1 MDLSK
6 RLQAVI
12 VVGLVVVVAGGA
24 GRRDD
29 GRSHRDR
36 RTEHFLREAR
46 VVAREPVG
54 EGITRPSRL
63 TLVLGDETRHA
74 IFKTID
80 ERGGGPTVDMSS
92 HRIVTDFSDSWRHE
106 VAAYR
111 LDRALGFGLV
121 PVTVERRIDG
131 VRGSLQEWV
140 EGCGTFRQL
149 VDSGHLEITGDV
161 ELLLRRLTWMYVLDE
176 LAANAD
182 RNYDNILVDPATD
195 RFVLID
201 HSRAFRLRH
210 VVAAPTLPEPRPL
223 SADLAVRIRG
233 LDREAVD
240 ALVGGLVT
248 PVQLDALVA
257 RRDGLVGLLETH
269 GLLPR
274 PG

>member
-1 MDLSK
+1 MISIGLA
-6 RLQAVI
+6 AV
-12 VVGLVVVVAGGA
+12 VTLGA
-24 GRRDD
+24 GRGDD
-29 GRSHRDR
+29 GRSDRDR
-36 RTEHFLREAR
+36 ATERFLAEAR
-46 VVAREPVG
+46 VIGREPVG

-63 TLVLGDETRHA
+63 TLAGGDQTRHA

-92 HRIVTDFSDSWRHE
+92 HRIATDFSDSWRHE

-111 LDRALGFGLV
+111 LDRALGFRLV

-131 VRGSLQEWV
+131 ARGSLQEWV
-140 EGCGTFRQL
+140 EGCETFRQL

-176 LAANAD
+176 LVANAD
-182 RNYDNILVDPATD
+182 RNYDDIFVDPATD
-195 RFVLID
+195 RFAPID

-210 VVAAPTLPEPRPL
+210 DVEAPTLPEPRPL
-223 SADLAVRIRG
+223 SMDLAARIRR
-233 LDREAVD
+233 LDRATSD
-240 ALVGGLVT
+240 ALVGGLLT
-248 PVQLDALVA
+248 PLQLNTLAA
-257 RRDGLVGLLETH
+257 RREELVGLLEAH